1 MKKSSFI
8 SLLSLA
14 CMALMSTAFAG
25 VTAERTRV
33 IFPQD
38 KREVSL
44 MLANLNTYPVITQV
58 WVNDGQPGNTPES
71 AKAPVMPLPPVFH
84 MDPQQTQTLRLLQL
98 GDKLPSDRESLYW
111 LNIHEVPPTQQ
122 GPEGEDSTQVTVT
135 MQTQMKLI
143 LRPPK
148 LPQSLERTAASL
160 QFRMDGDR
168 ITVTNEGPHYISLAY
183 LQIDAGLAPLDLED
197 GTLAPFST
205 NELRL
210 PQPGSGAQPV
220 RVRYGWIDD
229 DGVVHDASRSLE
241 GSEQAR

>member
-8 SLLSLA
+8 SLLPLA

-111 LNIHEVPPTQQ
+111 QNIHDVTPTQQ

-143 LRPPK
+143 LRPQK

-183 LQIDAGLAPLDLED
+183 LQIDAGLAPFDLED

-229 DGVVHDASRSLE
+229 DGVVHDASRSLV
-241 GSEQAR
+241 GSEQVR

>member
-1 MKKSSFI
+1 M
-8 SLLSLA
+8 
-14 CMALMSTAFAG
+14 
-25 VTAERTRV
+25 
-33 IFPQD
+33 
-38 KREVSL
+38 
-44 MLANLNTYPVITQV
+44 
-58 WVNDGQPGNTPES
+58 
-71 AKAPVMPLPPVFH
+71 
-84 MDPQQTQTLRLLQL
+84 
-98 GDKLPSDRESLYW
+98 
-111 LNIHEVPPTQQ
+111 
-122 GPEGEDSTQVTVT
+122 TVT

-148 LPQSLERTAASL
+148 LPQSLERTATSL

-205 NELRL
+205 L

>member
-1 MKKSSFI
+1 
-8 SLLSLA
+8 
-14 CMALMSTAFAG
+14 
-25 VTAERTRV
+25 
-33 IFPQD
+33 
-38 KREVSL
+38 

>member
-1 MKKSSFI
+1 M
-8 SLLSLA
+8 
-14 CMALMSTAFAG
+14 
-25 VTAERTRV
+25 TAERTRV

-44 MLANLNTYPVITQV
+44 MLANLNPYPVITQV

-98 GDKLPSDRESLYW
+98 GEKLPSDRESLYW
-111 LNIHEVPPTQQ
+111 LNIHEVPPAKD
-122 GPEGEDSTQVTVT
+122 GPSGEDSTQVTVT

-148 LPQSLERTAASL
+148 LSQSLERTARSL

-168 ITVTNEGPHYISLAY
+168 MTVINDGPHYISLAY
-183 LQIDAGLAPLDLED
+183 LQSDTGLTPFDLED

-205 NELRL
+205 NTLRL
-210 PQPGSGAQPV
+210 PEQDAQSAPMQL
-220 RVRYGWIDD
+220 RYGWIDD
-229 DGVVHDASRSLE
+229 DGVVHDESRTLE
-241 GSEQAR
+241 R